1 MDKRYASLRIAPILL
16 LAALI
21 TACGGSAAQTTP
33 TPTPRPVQNV
43 LEKPTYVVQRGVVVD
58 EIKVSGFVAATKQVE
73 LSFTQNGF
81 LKVLYVDRN
90 DPVKQGQLLAELEM
104 GDLPNQLRQAEV
116 ALEQAQLVLNRS
128 KAQRDAAIRR
138 AELDLEEAQAQLR
151 RLQEPPDP
159 LELARAQANLA
170 QAQAN
175 LEQVRTNAS
184 AEKTRAEIALAQA
197 SNALPAVQTAYLR
210 ALTEWNDIRD
220 KPQDWRY
227 NAVKEAFERAEAEL
241 RNAEMAV
248 RQAQL
253 AYDQA
258 RQNEGPAIARAE
270 ALVVEAQAAYDA
282 LVRGPK
288 PEDLERARRNV
299 ERARIAVDEARQ
311 VGDSELEGRVASAQ
325 LEVERLKA
333 QMEAMR
339 LYAPFDG
346 KVAAVGN
353 KPGDQITAYR
363 AVITVMDDTGKEL
376 LVENV
381 ASQDATRIGL
391 GQQVQITFS
400 RAPGRVFNGVV
411 TKLPTTL
418 TSSAA
423 TINPDR
429 AYHIDFEAP
438 GVNLEVGDLAQVIIT
453 LKRVEDAL
461 WLPPQAVRA
470 FEGRRFVVVKDGDRQ
485 RRQDVRVGIVSLER
499 IEILEGLKEG
509 DIVVGQ

>member
-1 MDKRYASLRIAPILL
+1 MDKRSASLRIAPLL
-16 LAALI
+16 MLAALI

-170 QAQAN
+170 QAN

-270 ALVVEAQAAYDA
+270 ALLAEAQAAYDA

-363 AVITVMDDTGKEL
+363 AGHHRDGTIPGK
-376 LVENV
+376 NCW
-381 ASQDATRIGL
+381 SKTSPRRTPPGS
-391 GQQVQITFS
+391 GWGSRCRSPS
-400 RAPGRVFNGVV
+400 RARRAG
-411 TKLPTTL
+411 
-418 TSSAA
+418 SSMA
-423 TINPDR
+423 
-429 AYHIDFEAP
+429 
-438 GVNLEVGDLAQVIIT
+438 
-453 LKRVEDAL
+453 
-461 WLPPQAVRA
+461 W
-470 FEGRRFVVVKDGDRQ
+470 
-485 RRQDVRVGIVSLER
+485 
-499 IEILEGLKEG
+499 
-509 DIVVGQ
+509 

>member
-1 MDKRYASLRIAPILL
+1 MDKRSASLRIAPLL
-16 LAALI
+16 MLAALI
-21 TACGGSAAQTTP
+21 SACGGSAAQTAP

-58 EIKVSGFVAATKQVE
+58 EIKVGGFVAATKQQE

-184 AEKTRAEIALAQA
+184 AEKTRAELALAQA

-210 ALTEWNDIRD
+210 ALTEWNDIKD
-220 KPQDWRY
+220 YPQDWRY
-227 NAVKEAFERAEAEL
+227 TAVKEAFERAEAEL

-270 ALVVEAQAAYDA
+270 ALLAEAQAAYDA

-311 VGDSELEGRVASAQ
+311 VGDSELEGRVAAAQ
-325 LEVERLKA
+325 LEVERLRA
-333 QMEAMR
+333 QMEALR

-363 AVITVMDDTGKEL
+363 PVITIMDDTDKEL

-400 RAPGRVFNGVV
+400 RAPGKVFNGIV

-438 GVNLEVGDLAQVIIT
+438 GVNLEVGDLAQVVIT